1 MANTSRSRCYLSE
14 MIRQNLL
21 PDYIIYLPGD
31 KASKLGKADHSYNHN
46 HDSDW
51 PEADFDANIDLQ
63 DLLIKINIDHAICD
77 EDINS
82 ESVAKLMSDSGIE
95 TFVYSGFGGI
105 IVKEIILELGLNLLH
120 IHGGYL
126 PEFKG
131 STTNYFSILSEKSI
145 GASAI
150 FLSKDLDSGPMIA
163 RLKAPEPKHKIYLDH
178 IYDSAVR
185 ARMLI
190 KALNILKNNKFK
202 NQPNNKNDQLL
213 ASHYYYIIHPVLK
226 HISIMS

>member
-1 MANTSRSRCYLSE
+1 
-14 MIRQNLL
+14 
-21 PDYIIYLPGD
+21 
-31 KASKLGKADHSYNHN
+31 
-46 HDSDW
+46 
-51 PEADFDANIDLQ
+51 
-63 DLLIKINIDHAICD
+63 
-77 EDINS
+77 
-82 ESVAKLMSDSGIE
+82 MSDSGIE

-163 RLKAPEPKHKIYLDH
+163 RLKTPEPKHKIYLDH
-178 IYDSAVR
+178 IYDSAVSEN
-185 ARMLI
+185 AI
-190 KALNILKNNKFK
+190 KSSQYLKK
-202 NQPNNKNDQLL
+202 
-213 ASHYYYIIHPVLK
+213 
-226 HISIMS
+226 

>member
-1 MANTSRSRCYLSE
+1 MLSA
-14 MIRQNLL
+14 MKILIVSQLL
-21 PDYIIYLPGD
+21 
-31 KASKLGKADHSYNHN
+31 
-46 HDSDW
+46 
-51 PEADFDANIDLQ
+51 
-63 DLLIKINIDHAICD
+63 
-77 EDINS
+77 
-82 ESVAKLMSDSGIE
+82 LMSDSGIKLLYIQVSVE
-95 TFVYSGFGGI
+95 LLSKKYP
-105 IVKEIILELGLNLLH
+105 ELGLNLLH

-131 STTNYFSILSEKSI
+131 STTNYFSILSEKVL
-145 GASAI
+145 ASAI